1 MVYFVGAGPGD
12 PELITVK
19 GRRLLEEADLVIYA
33 GSLVSEEHLSYCK
46 ESCEKHDS
54 ASKTLEEVSE
64 LILKAAENDKKIVRL
79 HTGDPT
85 LFGAIKEQMAEL
97 DKYHIE
103 YEVVPGVS
111 SFTASAA
118 AINAQFTLPGVS
130 QTVIL
135 TRLAGRTGVPKG
147 ESLEKLAAHG
157 SSMAIFL
164 SVNQI
169 DKVVE
174 SLLKGGY
181 TLDTPCAVVYK
192 ATWKDQKV
200 IKGILKNIADLVKD
214 EGVDRWA
221 QILVGDF
228 LDCRYEKSKLYDKDF
243 THMYREIKK

>member
-1 MVYFVGAGPGD
+1 MVYFLGAGPGD

-19 GRRLLEEADLVIYA
+19 GRRLLEEADVVIYA
-33 GSLVSEEHLSYCK
+33 GSLVSDEHLSYCK
-46 ESCEKHDS
+46 ESCEKYDS
-54 ASKTLEEVSE
+54 ASMTLEEVTE
-64 LILKAAENDKKIVRL
+64 LIIRAAENGKKIVRL

-85 LFGAIKEQMAEL
+85 LFGAIKEQMDVL
-97 DKYHIE
+97 DKHNIE

-135 TRLAGRTGVPKG
+135 TRLAGRTGVPEG

-169 DKVVE
+169 NKVVE

-214 EGVDRWA
+214 EGVERWA
-221 QILVGDF
+221 QILVGNF
-228 LDCRYEKSKLYDKDF
+228 LDCSYEKSRLYDRDF
-243 THMYREIKK
+243 SHMYREIKR